1 MLSSLLHQLRHHYP
15 TASLTADLL
24 MVHDGSFV
32 VRSQIAI
39 NGIIIASGLAAAP
52 TVEAAEDHAKLRALK
67 TMDLGNTPDLTPVS
81 APSPPAE
88 TPAAPATSAP
98 PRPAA
103 KSSTPAPE
111 QPPEES
117 IQPVAA
123 PASESSAP
131 PTDDTTTPAD
141 SHHPPVE
148 IAAPATA
155 ATANGATTQSSP
167 SPPSPPAASPAP
179 SPTAPG
185 DSPIDLSDIIAQ
197 TDVELQRLGWTV
209 AQGREYLESTYGKR
223 SRHDL
228 SDEELLEFL
237 LYLEAQPNP

>member
-1 MLSSLLHQLRHHYP
+1 MLSSLLQQLRRHYP

-24 MVHDGSFV
+24 MVHDGIFV

-39 NGIIIASGLAAAP
+39 NGIIIVSGLAAAT
-52 TVEAAEDHAKLRALK
+52 TVETAEDRAKIRALQ
-67 TMDLGNTPDLTPVS
+67 TMDLGNTTDLTPVS

-123 PASESSAP
+123 PASEASAS
-131 PTDDTTTPAD
+131 PTDDTTTPAG
-141 SHHPPVE
+141 SHHPTVE
-148 IAAPATA
+148 TAVPATA
-155 ATANGATTQSSP
+155 ATTNGATTQSSP
-167 SPPSPPAASPAP
+167 SQPSPPAASPAP
-179 SPTAPG
+179 PPPD

-209 AQGREYLESTYGKR
+209 AQGREYLETTYGKR